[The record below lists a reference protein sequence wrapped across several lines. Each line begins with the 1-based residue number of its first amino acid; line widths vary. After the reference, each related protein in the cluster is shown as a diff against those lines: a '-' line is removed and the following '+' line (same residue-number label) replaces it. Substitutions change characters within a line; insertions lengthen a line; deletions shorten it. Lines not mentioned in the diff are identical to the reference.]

1 LTPLPKAIPGNK
13 IKKSKI
19 TNMKQSI
26 FFTLAMLL
34 VSATVS
40 MAQQDSGI
48 IVHKDSRIETL
59 LKKQGDINKV
69 ATIKSSNGQYKGYRI
84 MVLNSTD
91 RELAYKTKGQLLSR
105 FPEHSVYMSYQAPF
119 FKLKIGDFFKKEDAE
134 NLRKQLSN
142 MMPKG
147 VFVVPE
153 LIKVKPEDEKK
164 YLEEMEAK
172 GK

>member
-1 LTPLPKAIPGNK
+1 
-13 IKKSKI
+13 
-19 TNMKQSI
+19 MKQTI
-26 FFTLAMLL
+26 IFTLIILSIS
-34 VSATVS
+34 VTNT
-40 MAQQDSGI
+40 MAQMDSGI
-48 IVHKDSRIETL
+48 VVHKDSRIETL

-69 ATIKSSNGQYKGYRI
+69 AGFKTSNGQYKGFRI

-105 FPEHSVYMSYQAPF
+105 FPDHAVYMSYQAPF
-119 FKLKIGDFFKKEDAE
+119 FKLKIGDFIKKEDAE

-164 YLEEMEAK
+164 YLEDIEAK

>member
-1 LTPLPKAIPGNK
+1 
-13 IKKSKI
+13 
-19 TNMKQSI
+19 MKQTI
-26 FFTLAMLL
+26 IFTLIILSIS
-34 VSATVS
+34 VTNT
-40 MAQQDSGI
+40 MAQMDSGI

-69 ATIKSSNGQYKGYRI
+69 AGFKTSNGQYKGFRI

-105 FPEHSVYMSYQAPF
+105 FPDHAVYMSYQAPF
-119 FKLKIGDFFKKEDAE
+119 FKLKIGDFIKKEDAE
-134 NLRKQLSN
+134 SLRKQLSN

-164 YLEEMEAK
+164 YLEDIEAK

>member
-1 LTPLPKAIPGNK
+1 
-13 IKKSKI
+13 
-19 TNMKQSI
+19 MKTSI
-26 FFTLAMLL
+26 ILIFSLILL
-34 VSATVS
+34 SASIAV
-40 MAQQDSGI
+40 AQQDSGI
-48 IVHKDSRIETL
+48 IVHKDSRIETI

-69 ATIKSSNGQYKGYRI
+69 AGFKSSNGQYKGYRI

-91 RELAYKTKGQLLSR
+91 RELTYKTKGQLLSR
-105 FPEHSVYMSYQAPF
+105 FPEHAVYMSYQAPF
-119 FKLKIGDFFKKEDAE
+119 FKLKIGDFIKKEDAE
-134 NLRKQLSN
+134 NLRKQLTN

-164 YLEEMEAK
+164 YLEQVDAK

>member
-1 LTPLPKAIPGNK
+1 
-13 IKKSKI
+13 
-19 TNMKQSI
+19 MKQTI
-26 FFTLAMLL
+26 IFTLIILSIS
-34 VSATVS
+34 VTNT
-40 MAQQDSGI
+40 MAQMDSGI
-48 IVHKDSRIETL
+48 VVHKDSRIETL

-69 ATIKSSNGQYKGYRI
+69 AGFKTSNGQYKGFRI

-105 FPEHSVYMSYQAPF
+105 FPDHAVYMSYQAPF
-119 FKLKIGDFFKKEDAE
+119 FKLKIGDFIKKEDAE
-134 NLRKQLSN
+134 SLRKQLSN

-164 YLEEMEAK
+164 YLEDIEAK